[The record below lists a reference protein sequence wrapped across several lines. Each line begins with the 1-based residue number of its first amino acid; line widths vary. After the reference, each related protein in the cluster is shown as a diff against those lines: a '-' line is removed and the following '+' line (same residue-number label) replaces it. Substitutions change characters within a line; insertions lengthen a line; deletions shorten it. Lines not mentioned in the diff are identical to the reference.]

1 MSETITLQAGETEFD
16 VYVAHPAGEP
26 RGGLVLIHEI
36 WGLVDH
42 IRDVADRFAAE
53 GWLVAAPDILSHV
66 GVEPALG
73 AELFAMLNSGDEEAR
88 SAAQPRM
95 REALATARA
104 PEYAAWA
111 THALRTTVD
120 LVEASPGIG
129 ERIGVVGFCFG
140 GTYAFA
146 LAAADDRIRA
156 AVPFYG
162 TAPDPGRMGEIRCPV
177 LAIYGHHDPALIDAL
192 PAVRREMADAGV
204 DFEALVYPEA
214 AHAFFND
221 QGLRYRADD
230 AADAWSR
237 ALRFLGTHI

>member
-1 MSETITLQAGETEFD
+1 MAETVTLQAADTEFD
-16 VYVAHPAGEP
+16 VYVAHPEGEP

-42 IRDVADRFAAE
+42 IRDVADRLAAE
-53 GWLVAAPDILSHV
+53 GWLVAAPDILSHA

-73 AELFAMLNSGDEEAR
+73 AEMFATLNSDDEQAR

-120 LVEASPGIG
+120 LLQASAGVG

-146 LAAADDRIRA
+146 LAAADDRVRA

-162 TAPDPGRMGEIRCPV
+162 SAPEPERMADIRCPV
-177 LAIYGHHDPALIDAL
+177 LALYGQHDPALIDAL
-192 PAVRREMADAGV
+192 PAVRAEMAAAGV
-204 DFEALVYPEA
+204 DFEPVVYPDA
-214 AHAFFND
+214 SHAFFND
-221 QGLRYRADD
+221 RGMRYRADD
-230 AADAWSR
+230 AADAWAR
-237 ALRFLGTHI
+237 TLRFLHAHV